1 MNWVE
6 NLLIV
11 AGISLDIFGAME
23 CQGSLVNKVNKKL
36 LSGICVL
43 MAVCQLIALFLG
55 HFLSDL
61 FCKSHPMSDER
72 FLGEILAMVIFFGL
86 GIRLIVK
93 AIRNERVEEHLE
105 TNLGIRRFVRLASV
119 SSLYTIL
126 AGIAFGFIGTNVVA
140 ILVMI
145 VGTNLVAI
153 LIMIVVITIAFV
165 IGGMYT
171 GYHMGFTSKT
181 TVYTVGAILL
191 WIAGIDVLL
200 QRVLS
205 IF

>member
-105 TNLGIRRFVRLASV
+105 TNLGIHRFVRLATV
-119 SSLYTIL
+119 SSLYTVL
-126 AGIAFGFIGTNVVA
+126 AGLAFGF
-140 ILVMI
+140 

-153 LIMIVVITIAFV
+153 LIMIVVVTIAFV

>member
-145 VGTNLVAI
+145 V
-153 LIMIVVITIAFV
+153 VVTIAFV

-171 GYHMGFTSKT
+171 GYHWGFTSKT
-181 TVYTVGAILL
+181 VVYAVGAILL
-191 WIAGIDVLL
+191 WIAGLDVLL

>member
-23 CQGSLVNKVNKKL
+23 CQGSLVNKVNKKF

-43 MAVCQLIALFLG
+43 MSVCQLIALYFG

-61 FCKSHPMSDER
+61 FCKRHAMADER

-105 TNLGIRRFVRLASV
+105 TNLGIHRFVRLATV
-119 SSLYTIL
+119 SSLYTVL
-126 AGIAFGFIGTNVVA
+126 AGIAFGF
-140 ILVMI
+140 

>member
-1 MNWVE
+1 MNWIE

-93 AIRNERVEEHLE
+93 AIRNERIEEHLE

-126 AGIAFGFIGTNVVA
+126 AGIAFGFIGTNVIA

-145 VGTNLVAI
+145 V
-153 LIMIVVITIAFV
+153 VVTIAFV

>member
-93 AIRNERVEEHLE
+93 AIRNERIEEHLE
-105 TNLGIRRFVRLASV
+105 MNLGIRRFVRLASV

-126 AGIAFGFIGTNVVA
+126 AGIAFGFI
-140 ILVMI
+140 
-145 VGTNLVAI
+145 GTNLVAI

>member
-93 AIRNERVEEHLE
+93 AIRNERIEEHLE
-105 TNLGIRRFVRLASV
+105 MNLGIRRFVRLASV

-126 AGIAFGFIGTNVVA
+126 AGIAFGF
-140 ILVMI
+140 